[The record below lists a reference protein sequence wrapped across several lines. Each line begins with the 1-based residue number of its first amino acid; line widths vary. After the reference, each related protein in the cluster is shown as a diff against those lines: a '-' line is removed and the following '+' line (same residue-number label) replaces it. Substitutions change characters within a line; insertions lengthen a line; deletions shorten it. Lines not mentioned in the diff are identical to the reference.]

1 MSPRGAALSEGSS
14 GENISHF
21 AAIRIRVTGTGFLR
35 MRVLSLDD
43 VKTKTLVPF
52 TLATTSRIIPTR
64 LVNFMEQRAS
74 FELKTTEIDE
84 RFRINRI
91 IIFTK
96 EVFTSYPGS

>member
-1 MSPRGAALSEGSS
+1 MAAGATLSEGSS

-21 AAIRIRVTGTGFLR
+21 AAIRIRLVGNGNLK
-35 MRVLSLDD
+35 MAVYSIDD
-43 VKTKTLVPF
+43 VKSKTLVP
-52 TLATTSRIIPTR
+52 LAMQATNRIIPTR

-74 FELKTTEIDE
+74 FELKTTEPGE

-91 IIFTK
+91 IIYTK